1 MNNSNGIKRDKDNF
15 SEKYI
20 ENIIFPLTEILE
32 CIDELEIFTS
42 NLSRMEFFENKDNV
56 IGFVHE
62 YLIRISASLDVIK
75 EIKPTI
81 WKWLLKKYEKIPWE
95 KYIKIGK
102 AIDKG
107 YWALIYSIAWEMASK
122 GVLDIKNVVSDLL
135 ELKSHKNQSDF
146 EFF

>member
-42 NLSRMEFFENKDNV
+42 NLSRMEFLENKDNV
-56 IGFVHE
+56 IGFVQE

-75 EIKPTI
+75 ETKPMM

-107 YWALIYSIAWEMASK
+107 YWALVYSLA
-122 GVLDIKNVVSDLL
+122 
-135 ELKSHKNQSDF
+135 
-146 EFF
+146 

>member
-1 MNNSNGIKRDKDNF
+1 MNNSDGIKRNKDNL
-15 SEKYI
+15 SKNYI

-56 IGFVHE
+56 IGFVQE

-75 EIKPTI
+75 ETKPTI

-107 YWALIYSIAWEMASK
+107 YWALVYSLAWNMASI
-122 GVLDIKNVVSDLL
+122 GVMDVKKVVITILKLKPSKN
-135 ELKSHKNQSDF
+135 EIDF

>member
-20 ENIIFPLTEILE
+20 ENIIFPLTEILG

-42 NLSRMEFFENKDNV
+42 NLSRIEFFENQDNV
-56 IGFVHE
+56 IGFVQE

-75 EIKPTI
+75 ETKPMM

-107 YWALIYSIAWEMASK
+107 YWALIYSIAWKMASI
-122 GVLDIKNVVSDLL
+122 GVMDIKKVVIDLL
-135 ELKSHKNQSDF
+135 ELKSHKDQFDS
-146 EFF
+146 EFI